1 MNLRCLMLNRGL
13 VWLVALK
20 GNLELME
27 EVELVLNEQLEWIDP
42 FLLTYSIG
50 KWRERGKER
59 QVPTTQRDGFLIVTN
74 HSHFYSSTERH
85 YRHSLDSSRLGL
97 SAVSLSS
104 LRNSN

>member
-1 MNLRCLMLNRGL
+1 MSNWNRLIHPCDSGLETGLR
-13 VWLVALK
+13 A
-20 GNLELME
+20 
-27 EVELVLNEQLEWIDP
+27 EVVGEGERANDDDNETE
-42 FLLTYSIG
+42 Y
-50 KWRERGKER
+50 
-59 QVPTTQRDGFLIVTN
+59 GFLIITN